1 MVATTVVGSSR
12 LLWSLIMVILCT
24 TLGVG
29 ILGLPGDLVNLGWVP
44 GIFFLSWFGMMA
56 IVAVYC
62 LCHVVVSLQDEDP
75 SWVSSYPSTGCKI
88 FGFWGK
94 VAVVATQQMTCFLVC
109 TLYTQQA
116 GHNIRNFFE
125 KSGVY
130 FMFGDTEKGSADAG
144 FVYTSIFAVLTGT
157 ILIFNRSFREAPW
170 LTITGALMTVLVALL
185 TMISVGITPVPEG
198 SSTATLIA
206 SESFSDAMLGVA
218 DIATAFACAIVIPEA
233 MSETPRRANVLLPV
247 GASYAMLFA
256 TGLYIVTAA
265 VGYGIYGEYIGA
277 GGSMLDALGYGV
289 PAIIAWVFIVLHFIA
304 GFVVVNTPLMLQL
317 EEWAGVPRPFTAKE
331 CEMMHAKRQQSAKD
345 VEVAGSSGT
354 ANDPRPVTSL
364 DLAAE
369 KASSLSTEDT
379 VCAKLTWKQRLISIS
394 IRVAVICFEVF
405 VGILVPFFPT
415 LLGLVAALSLL
426 ASSFCIPYLLYIK
439 RFWNE
444 TSVMAKTFL
453 IFLTICGAFFS
464 VTGLISSIQSII
476 ENADSYT
483 LF

>member
-1 MVATTVVGSSR
+1 
-12 LLWSLIMVILCT
+12 
-24 TLGVG
+24 
-29 ILGLPGDLVNLGWVP
+29 
-44 GIFFLSWFGMMA
+44 
-56 IVAVYC
+56 
-62 LCHVVVSLQDEDP
+62 
-75 SWVSSYPSTGCKI
+75 
-88 FGFWGK
+88 
-94 VAVVATQQMTCFLVC
+94 
-109 TLYTQQA
+109 
-116 GHNIRNFFE
+116 
-125 KSGVY
+125 
-130 FMFGDTEKGSADAG
+130 MFGDTEQGSANAG

-157 ILIFNRSFREAPW
+157 ILIFNRGFREAPW

-198 SSTATLIA
+198 SNTATII
-206 SESFSDAMLGVA
+206 STDSFSDAMLGVA

-256 TGLYIVTAA
+256 TTLYIVTAA

-317 EEWAGVPRPFTAKE
+317 EEWAGVPRPYTARE
-331 CEMMHAKRQQSAKD
+331 CDMMRARRQQSGKD
-345 VEVAGSSGT
+345 IEVAGSSGT
-354 ANDPRPVTSL
+354 PNDDPRPVTSL
-364 DLAAE
+364 NLAAE
-369 KASSLSTEDT
+369 KATSISIEDT
-379 VCAKLTWKQRLISIS
+379 VCAELTWKQRLISIS
-394 IRVAVICFEVF
+394 IRIAVICFEVF
-405 VGILVPFFPT
+405 VGILVPFFGT
-415 LLGLVAALSLL
+415 LLGLVASLSLL
-426 ASSFCIPYLLYIK
+426 ASSFFIPYILYLK

-444 TSVMAKTFL
+444 TSVLAKAFL
-453 IFLTICGAFFS
+453 IFLTICGIFFS